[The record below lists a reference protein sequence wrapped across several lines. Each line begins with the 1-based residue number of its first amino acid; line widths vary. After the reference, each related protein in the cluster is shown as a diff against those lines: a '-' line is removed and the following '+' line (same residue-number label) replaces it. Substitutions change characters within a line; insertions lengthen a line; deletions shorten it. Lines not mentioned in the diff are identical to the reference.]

1 MKRLLAITLCALIAA
16 CAEENKTINNPVS
29 QIVYPELT
37 GTCAVYTNIV
47 KRWRNADNT
56 IRWTFYSD
64 CTGKLETNDGPHL
77 TFEYRTNIVNKSSAY
92 PTMDDYLQF
101 KVTSSTDTNTY
112 PIGYYEA
119 LHFWYIKE
127 INQIIMQQ
135 QNTAFAFSYIQ
146 F

>member
-1 MKRLLAITLCALIAA
+1 MKALNILLISALITG

-29 QIVYPELT
+29 QIVYPELS

-47 KRWRNADNT
+47 KRWRNTNNT
-56 IRWTFYSD
+56 VRWTFYSN
-64 CTGKLETNDGPHL
+64 CKGKLETNDGL
-77 TFEYRTNIVNKSSAY
+77 YIMFEYRTNIVNEAATY
-92 PTMDDYLQF
+92 PTMDDCLHF
-101 KVTSSTDTNTY
+101 KVTSSTNTGMY
-112 PIGYYEA
+112 PIGYYEV
-119 LHFWYIKE
+119 LHFWYVKE

>member
-16 CAEENKTINNPVS
+16 CAEENKTINNHAPR
-29 QIVYPELT
+29 IVYPELT
-37 GTCAVYTNIV
+37 GSCAVYTDIIN
-47 KRWRNADNT
+47 RWRNANNT
-56 IRWTFYSD
+56 IRWTFYSN
-64 CTGKLETNDGPHL
+64 CTGKLETNDGPYL

-101 KVTSSTDTNTY
+101 KVTSSTNTSMY

-119 LHFWYIKE
+119 LHFWYIKA

-135 QNTAFAFSYIQ
+135 RRIMNKFNSLR
-146 F
+146 

>member
-16 CAEENKTINNPVS
+16 CAEENKTINNPAPR
-29 QIVYPELT
+29 IVYPELT

-56 IRWTFYSD
+56 IRWTFYSN
-64 CTGKLETNDGPHL
+64 CTGNLETNDEL
-77 TFEYRTNIVNKSSAY
+77 YVTFDYRTNIVNKSSAY

-101 KVTSSTDTNTY
+101 KVTSSTNTTIY
-112 PIGYYEA
+112 PVGYYET

-135 QNTAFAFSYIQ
+135 QNAPFAFSYIQ